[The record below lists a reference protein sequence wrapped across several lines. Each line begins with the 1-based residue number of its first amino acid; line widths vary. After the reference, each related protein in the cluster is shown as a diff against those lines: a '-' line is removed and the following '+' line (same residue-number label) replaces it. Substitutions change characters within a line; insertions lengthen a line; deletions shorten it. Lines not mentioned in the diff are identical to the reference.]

1 MVGLIRLILF
11 FFTFLSYSQEHI
23 LIGDSQTFYMSK
35 YSTKII
41 HIKKLSKEGIGVNEL
56 NKKIISYPTSHKI
69 KSVSVCIGVNDF
81 YKDKGI
87 EPLMNTIKRTFPN
100 AKIFVIQGSWG
111 WGNVKKDNSSTIL
124 KYYKIFHTFGTE
136 IVEPPIGSGDPHR
149 DKKIYKTIIQIIET
163 KIKMIENTKG
173 DSTRFKAKG
182 WPLKYK
188 VKKNYVVGILSMY
201 ENDLKLFKVEA
212 ENKYEALKKGMVEYT
227 PEENRHYEIEFQNGE
242 VCPPN
247 FESLTDYYAV
257 GEIITNVME
266 I

>member
-1 MVGLIRLILF
+1 MVGLVRLILF

-41 HIKKLSKEGIGVNEL
+41 HIKKLSKEGIGVNKL

-111 WGNVKKDNSSTIL
+111 WGNIRKDNSSTIL
-124 KYYKIFHTFGTE
+124 KYYKIFHKFGAE
-136 IVEPPIGSGDPHR
+136 IIDPPIGYGDPHR

-173 DSTRFKAKG
+173 DSTRFKAKE

>member
-1 MVGLIRLILF
+1 
-11 FFTFLSYSQEHI
+11 
-23 LIGDSQTFYMSK
+23 MSK
-35 YSTKII
+35 YSTKIR

-111 WGNVKKDNSSTIL
+111 WGNIRKDNSSTIL
-124 KYYKIFHTFGTE
+124 KYYKIFHKFGAE
-136 IVEPPIGSGDPHR
+136 IIDPPIGYGDPHR

-173 DSTRFKAKG
+173 DSTRFKAKE

>member
-1 MVGLIRLILF
+1 
-11 FFTFLSYSQEHI
+11 
-23 LIGDSQTFYMSK
+23 MSK
-35 YSTKII
+35 YSTKIR

-111 WGNVKKDNSSTIL
+111 WGNIRKDNSSTIL
-124 KYYKIFHTFGTE
+124 KYYKIFHKFGAE
-136 IVEPPIGSGDPHR
+136 IIDPPIGYGDPHR

-173 DSTRFKAKG
+173 DSTRFKAKE

-212 ENKYEALKKGMVEYT
+212 ENKYEALTKGMVEYT